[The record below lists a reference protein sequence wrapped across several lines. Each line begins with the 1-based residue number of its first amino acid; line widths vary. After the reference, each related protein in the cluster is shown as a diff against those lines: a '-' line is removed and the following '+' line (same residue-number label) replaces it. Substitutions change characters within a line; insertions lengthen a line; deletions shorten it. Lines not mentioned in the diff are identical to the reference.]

1 MSLYSSLG
9 NSYSK
14 SIGYAGKVGVGD
26 IQKKYSDRI
35 FDEKMRQREQN
46 FAALGEII
54 QTGASLYS
62 MYTGNAALIGFAK
75 SKGYDVA
82 SNKFSQYFGNPQF
95 SKDGK
100 TYSSQQILNLRAY
113 DDYRDAQSLYDV
125 IGGE

>member
-1 MSLYSSLG
+1 MNLYSSLG
-9 NSYSK
+9 SSYSK
-14 SIGYAGKVGVGD
+14 SIGYAGKAGVGD

-62 MYTGNAALIGFAK
+62 MYTGNAALIDFAK
-75 SKGYDVA
+75 GKEYDVA
-82 SNKFSQYFGNPQF
+82 SNKFSQYFGSPSF

-100 TYSSQQILNLRAY
+100 TYSSQDILNLRAY
-113 DDYRDAQSLYDV
+113 DDYRNAQSLYDA

>member
-14 SIGYAGKVGVGD
+14 SISYAGKVGVGD

-46 FAALGEII
+46 FAALGEIV
-54 QTGASLYS
+54 QTGVSLYS
-62 MYTGNAALIGFAK
+62 MYANNAALIDFAK
-75 SKGYDVA
+75 GKGYDVA
-82 SNKFSQYFGNPQF
+82 SNKFSQYFGNPSF

-100 TYSSQQILNLRAY
+100 TFSSQDILNMRAY
-113 DDYRDAQSLYDV
+113 DDYRNAQSLYDV
-125 IGGE
+125 IGGK

>member
-1 MSLYSSLG
+1 MNLYSSLG
-9 NSYSK
+9 SSYSK

-62 MYTGNAALIGFAK
+62 MYTGNAALIDFAK
-75 SKGYDVA
+75 GKGYDVS
-82 SNKFSQYFGNPQF
+82 SNKFSQYFGNPSF

-100 TYSSQQILNLRAY
+100 TYSSQDILNLRAY
-113 DDYRDAQSLYDV
+113 DDYRNAQSLYDV